1 MTHGID
7 QQSSSITLVKDVY
20 WYDFTTA
27 QIESNKR
34 QSKSQ
39 NQQKL
44 HDLSFVATGNYIPM

>member
-7 QQSSSITLVKDVY
+7 QQSSSITLVNDVY

-27 QIESNKR
+27 RIEGNKR
-34 QSKSQ
+34 QFKSQ

-44 HDLSFVATGNYIPM
+44 HSLLICGNYIPM